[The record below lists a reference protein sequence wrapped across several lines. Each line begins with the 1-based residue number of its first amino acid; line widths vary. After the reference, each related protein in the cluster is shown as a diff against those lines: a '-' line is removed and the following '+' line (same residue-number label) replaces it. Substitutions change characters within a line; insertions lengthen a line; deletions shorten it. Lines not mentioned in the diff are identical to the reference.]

1 MNKRRFKTV
10 SAVIVVSIIALTM
23 LQGFQLARLY
33 GSEMRRYS
41 DMITTAIS
49 TALYRSKAV
58 RSVHYAMAFAGDSRD
73 SLSIT
78 GRDMATADTLQN
90 ISISM
95 RDGAGNNRVKMYVLN
110 FDRLRGEAVDSLLVE
125 ELAVCGIHDYELY
138 LRWGDDMRRFD
149 HRSAVTAAR
158 DGRSGGRIRKML
170 VERNFD
176 MAGPGNGDRLSVRV
190 ELADPRRRMLAG
202 MSGIIASSALIV
214 VLVASALI
222 YLLRTLFRF
231 KSLERMRMDLTHNIT
246 HELKTP
252 IAVACAAG
260 DSLLNF
266 EQMASDP
273 VVRREYIGIMQR
285 ELGQLAS
292 MVERILRMS
301 VEQSEEFSLD
311 AAECEASEVVAEAV
325 GEQRMRTGKPAVFDV
340 DVGRGL
346 TLRADRFH
354 LTKAIGNLLD
364 NAVKYSGREV
374 HVGVRA
380 YADGGNVV
388 FEVADDGMGMARGE
402 TGRIFEKVY
411 RIPTGDLHEVKG
423 YGLGLYYVRTVA
435 ERHGGSVR
443 AESAGRGRGS
453 RFIITLPKDGESR

>member
-10 SAVIVVSIIALTM
+10 SAVIVVSIVAVTL
-23 LQGFQLARLY
+23 LQGFQLSRLY
-33 GSEMRRYS
+33 RSELQRYS
-41 DMITTAIS
+41 DMITTAIT
-49 TALYRSKAV
+49 TALYRSKIV
-58 RSVHYAMAFAGDSRD
+58 RSTRYDMKLAGAGRD
-73 SLSIT
+73 SLTIT
-78 GRDMATADTLQN
+78 GRDMITADTLQD
-90 ISISM
+90 IRISM

-110 FDRLRGEAVDSLLVE
+110 FDRPRSEAVDSLLVE
-125 ELAVCGIHDYELY
+125 ELALNGISDYELY

-149 HRSAVTAAR
+149 HRPAVTAAR
-158 DGRSGGRIRKML
+158 DGRTGGRIRKLL
-170 VERNFD
+170 VERSFD
-176 MAGPGNGDRLSVRV
+176 MAGPAGGDRLSVRV
-190 ELADPRRRMLAG
+190 EMPDPRWRMLAG
-202 MSGIIASSALIV
+202 MRGIIVSSALIV

-252 IAVACAAG
+252 ISVAYAAG

-285 ELGQLAS
+285 ELAQLAS
-292 MVERILRMS
+292 MVDRILRMS

-311 AAECEASEVVAEAV
+311 LSGCDASEVVDEAV
-325 GEQRMRTGKPAVFDV
+325 DGQRMRTGKSAVFDV
-340 DVGRGL
+340 DVEPGL

-354 LTKAIGNLLD
+354 LTKAVGNLLD

-374 HVGVRA
+374 HVSVRVRA
-380 YADGGNVV
+380 EGGDVV
-388 FEVADDGMGMARGE
+388 FEVADDGIGMARGE
-402 TGRIFEKVY
+402 TDRVFDKFY
-411 RIPTGDLHEVKG
+411 RIPTGDVHDVKG

-453 RFIITLPKDGESR
+453 RFIITLPKDGEAR